1 MQKVLWVYRLKD
13 IYLQL
18 RDSSWKRH
26 RFGVSWQDEQ
36 RFGMGRKST
45 SMRNSKLL
53 STAEGQGT
61 RDDQKRPDDEE
72 LKMPGQGIST

>member
-1 MQKVLWVYRLKD
+1 MQKVLCVYRLKD

-26 RFGVSWQDEQ
+26 QSGVSWQDEQ
-36 RFGMGRKST
+36 RFGMGRKLT

-53 STAEGQGT
+53 STAKEQGT
-61 RDDQKRPDDEE
+61 RDDQKQPDYEE
-72 LKMPGQGIST
+72 LKMPGQGILA

>member
-1 MQKVLWVYRLKD
+1 MQKLLWVCRLKD

-26 RFGVSWQDEQ
+26 QFGVSWQDEQ
-36 RFGMGRKST
+36 RFGMRRKLT

-53 STAEGQGT
+53 NIAKGQGT
-61 RDDQKRPDDEE
+61 RDDQK
-72 LKMPGQGIST
+72 

>member
-1 MQKVLWVYRLKD
+1 MQKVLWMYTLKD

-26 RFGVSWQDEQ
+26 QFGVSWQDEQ
-36 RFGMGRKST
+36 RSGMGRKLT

-53 STAEGQGT
+53 SIAKGQGT
-61 RDDQKRPDDEE
+61 RDNQKRPDYEE